1 MRAEA
6 NIPAS
11 LVEIQRCQEVSVLP
25 NQHDQN
31 QNDTNKN
38 KGGILEERQ
47 KQE

>member
-11 LVEIQRCQEVSVLP
+11 LVEIQRCQKVSVLP
-25 NQHDQN
+25 NQHDQK
-31 QNDTNKN
+31 QNDKN